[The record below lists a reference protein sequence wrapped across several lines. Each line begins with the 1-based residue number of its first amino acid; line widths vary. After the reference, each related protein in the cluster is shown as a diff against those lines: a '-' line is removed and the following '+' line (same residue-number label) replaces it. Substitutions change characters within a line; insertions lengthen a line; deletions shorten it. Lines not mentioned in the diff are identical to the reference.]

1 MKKGILGIF
10 FCWWG
15 MFAYGQYQEALQQL
29 LETEGLEHAAIGIS
43 VKKVAN
49 GQPVVTYQD
58 QMALTPASVAKIIP
72 TCLPYRKREKIFGF
86 IR

>member
-10 FCWWG
+10 FWLVG
-15 MFAYGQYQEALQQL
+15 LFAYGQYQEALQQL

-49 GQPVVTYQD
+49 GQPVVTYRIKW
-58 QMALTPASVAKIIP
+58 L
-72 TCLPYRKREKIFGF
+72 
-86 IR
+86 

>member
-49 GQPVVTYQD
+49 GQPVVT
-58 QMALTPASVAKIIP
+58 
-72 TCLPYRKREKIFGF
+72 
-86 IR
+86 

>member
-1 MKKGILGIF
+1 
-10 FCWWG
+10 

-72 TCLPYRKREKIFGF
+72 TWFALQEKGKNFRFHIVDSLYRRNKG
-86 IR
+86 